1 LIFSIFEVNIAGY
14 EALCK
19 EMFDEQPEN
28 EDETASKRA
37 FILFP
42 GFEHLQKFH
51 IFIYKFS

>member
-28 EDETASKRA
+28 EDETATKRA